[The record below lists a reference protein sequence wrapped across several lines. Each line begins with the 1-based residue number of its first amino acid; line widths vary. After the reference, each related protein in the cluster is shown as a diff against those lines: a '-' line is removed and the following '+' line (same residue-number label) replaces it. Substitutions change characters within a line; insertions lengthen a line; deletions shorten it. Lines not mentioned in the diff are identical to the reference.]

1 MTGRDP
7 AVWTL
12 GALSRACPR
21 VPSRPRMYPFRTRET
36 LAPRLGRQQ
45 KDPFAGFLTKP
56 SDGLEPSTPS
66 LPFRFRGGKG
76 GHERVTATTKA
87 PQTGRIRRRYIARE
101 WTRMVGLVF
110 ASRSH
115 ATSHAQLRASPLRAA
130 KGGRPGCTSR
140 SSTAGAHS
148 RRRRL
153 EFAFDRYEAIRG
165 AIPRRLRSDPTTRST
180 GRKTRCTSCG
190 GSRGDG
196 NRGRLCL

>member
-148 RRRRL
+148 RRRR
-153 EFAFDRYEAIRG
+153 AGVCVR
-165 AIPRRLRSDPTTRST
+165 PLRSDPRRHPPAPSF
-180 GRKTRCTSCG
+180 GPHNPLNRKENPLHVMR
-190 GSRGDG
+190 RV
-196 NRGRLCL
+196 